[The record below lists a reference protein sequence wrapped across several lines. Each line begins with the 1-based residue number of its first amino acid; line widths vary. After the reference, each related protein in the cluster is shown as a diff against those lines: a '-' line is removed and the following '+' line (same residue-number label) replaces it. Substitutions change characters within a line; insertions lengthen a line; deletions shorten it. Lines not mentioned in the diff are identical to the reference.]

1 MALKQLSDAN
11 TDGNV
16 FGQSGADKVAFYGAT
31 PVSQRASSI
40 QATSVISAYSST
52 TASAVMGA
60 LLVEIA
66 NTLNALGLWKGAA

>member
-16 FGQSGADKVAFYGAT
+16 FGQSASDKVAFYGAT